1 MLKVISVNKVFASF
15 ESVAVSV
22 LLNPEF
28 VVVTDSG
35 GGGGG
40 STTFVCMFP
49 ARADK
54 DSTQSSVVA
63 AQSCWSFFIIFLLI
77 GRANSCKE

>member
-1 MLKVISVNKVFASF
+1 MISVSKVFASF

-22 LLNPEF
+22 LLSSDS
-28 VVVTDSG
+28 VVVADSG

-40 STTFVCMFP
+40 FTTFVCMFP
-49 ARADK
+49 AKADR
-54 DSTQSSVVA
+54 DSTKSSIVA